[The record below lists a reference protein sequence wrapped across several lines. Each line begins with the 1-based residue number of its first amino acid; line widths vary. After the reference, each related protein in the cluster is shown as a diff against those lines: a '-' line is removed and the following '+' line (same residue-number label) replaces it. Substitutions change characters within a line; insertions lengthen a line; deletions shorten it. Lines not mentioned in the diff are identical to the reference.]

1 MSETE
6 RFVVLLRHGIAEER
20 SAKVKEEE
28 RALTAEG
35 HQKMKEIAH
44 GLARI
49 FPDADAIYSS
59 PLVRAMQTAEH
70 VVKAYKGRLE
80 IEITDALVP
89 DASTKELRWL
99 LAKSR
104 ARQIIAVGHEPNL
117 TENVCALAA
126 LSNAARVELKK
137 GGCYGVR
144 LQADGNG
151 VLEWVL
157 TPRVL
162 REV

>member
-20 SAKVKEEE
+20 SARVTEEE

-35 HQKMKEIAH
+35 HRKMEEIAR
-44 GLARI
+44 GLARL

-70 VVKAYKGRLE
+70 VVKAYEGRIA
-80 IEITDALVP
+80 IETADALVP
-89 DASTKELRWL
+89 DASTKELRSL

-117 TENVCALAA
+117 TENLCALAA

-144 LQADGNG
+144 LQADGSG

-162 REV
+162 RGV